1 MFNNKIQNKRFF
13 FSKEIIW
20 LLPIIIF
27 ATFIITIS
35 AKTKVPFYPVPMTMQ
50 TFVIMA
56 IGVTFGKKVGLLI
69 LLTYFLEGL
78 FGLPVFAGT
87 PEKGIGLSYI
97 LGPTCGYLIG
107 YFFTVYFS
115 GNIKNEDKILTR
127 ITKLI
132 IAIIPTYVLGVIWL
146 GTIFGWNGSI
156 IKLGVAPF
164 IFAELFKI
172 TLLALLIPHIFK
184 LKKIIK
190 S

>member
-1 MFNNKIQNKRFF
+1 MFNNKIQNKKIFF
-13 FSKEIIW
+13 AKEIIW
-20 LLPIIIF
+20 LLPIIIL
-27 ATFIITIS
+27 ATFMITLS
-35 AKTKVPFYPVPMTMQ
+35 AKIKVPFYPVPMTMQ

-56 IGVTFGKKVGLLI
+56 IGVTLGKKVGLII

-97 LGPTCGYLIG
+97 LGPTCGYLVG
-107 YFFTVYFS
+107 YFFTVYLS
-115 GNIKNEDKILTR
+115 GNIKDEDKILTR

-132 IAIIPTYVLGVIWL
+132 IAIIPTYLLGVIWL
-146 GTIFGWNGSI
+146 SIIFGWNSSI

-164 IFAELFKI
+164 MFAELFKI
-172 TLLALLIPHIFK
+172 ILLALLIPHIFR
-184 LKKIIK
+184 LKKYIK

>member
-27 ATFIITIS
+27 ATFIITLS

-56 IGVTFGKKVGLLI
+56 IGVTFGKKLGLLI

-97 LGPTCGYLIG
+97 LGPTFGYLIG

-184 LKKIIK
+184 LKKNIK

>member
-1 MFNNKIQNKRFF
+1 MLSNKIQNKKSFLL
-13 FSKEIIW
+13 KEIIW
-20 LLPIIIF
+20 LLPVILF
-27 ATFIITIS
+27 ATFIITLS
-35 AKTKVPFYPVPMTMQ
+35 AKIKVPFYPVPMTMQ

-56 IGVTFGKKVGLLI
+56 IGIAFGKRIGLLI

-78 FGLPVFAGT
+78 CGLPVFAGT

-107 YFFTVYFS
+107 YFVTVYLS
-115 GNIKNEDKILTR
+115 GNIKDEDKILTR

-132 IAIIPTYVLGVIWL
+132 IAVIPTYVLGVMWL
-146 GTIFGWNGSI
+146 GTLFGWNNSI

-172 TLLALLIPHIFK
+172 TLLALLIPKIFK
-184 LKKIIK
+184 LKKYIK

>member
-1 MFNNKIQNKRFF
+1 M
-13 FSKEIIW
+13 W
-20 LLPIIIF
+20 LLPVIIF
-27 ATFIITIS
+27 ATFIITLS

-56 IGVTFGKKVGLLI
+56 IGVAFGKKVGLLI
-69 LLTYFLEGL
+69 MAIGVAFGKKVGLLIMLTYFLEGL

-97 LGPTCGYLIG
+97 LGPTCGYLMG
-107 YFFTVYFS
+107 YFITVYLS
-115 GNIKNEDKILTR
+115 GNIKDEDKILTR

-132 IAIIPTYVLGVIWL
+132 IAIIPTYLLGVMWL
-146 GTIFGWNGSI
+146 GTIFGWNDSI

-172 TLLALLIPHIFK
+172 TLLALLTPHIFK
-184 LKKIIK
+184 LKKYIK

>member
-1 MFNNKIQNKRFF
+1 MFNSKVQNKKILFI
-13 FSKEIIW
+13 KEIKW

-27 ATFIITIS
+27 ATFMITLS
-35 AKTKVPFYPVPMTMQ
+35 AKTQVPFYPVPMTMQ

-56 IGVTFGKKVGLLI
+56 IGVAFGKKVGLLI

-87 PEKGIGLSYI
+87 PEKGIGLNYI
-97 LGPTCGYLIG
+97 LGPTCGYLVG
-107 YFFTVYFS
+107 YFFTVYLS

-127 ITKLI
+127 IIKLI
-132 IAIIPTYVLGVIWL
+132 IAVIPTYLLGVIWL
-146 GTIFGWNGSI
+146 GIIFDWNGSI

-172 TLLALLIPHIFK
+172 ILLALLIPHIFK
-184 LKKIIK
+184 LKKYIK

>member
-1 MFNNKIQNKRFF
+1 MINEKTINKNV
-13 FSKEIIW
+13 
-20 LLPIIIF
+20 LLTKKVIFLIPVIIF
-27 ATFIITIS
+27 STFIITLS

-50 TFVIMA
+50 TFIIMA
-56 IGVTFGKKVGLLI
+56 IGIAFGKRVGLLI

-97 LGPTCGYLIG
+97 LGPTCGYLMG
-107 YFFTVYFS
+107 YFITVYLS
-115 GNIKNEDKILTR
+115 GNIKSEDKILTR

-132 IAIIPTYVLGVIWL
+132 IAIIPTYVLGIIWL
-146 GTIFGWNGSI
+146 STIFGWNDSV

-164 IFAELFKI
+164 VLAELFKI
-172 TLLALLIPHIFK
+172 TLLALLTPHIFK
-184 LKKIIK
+184 LKKYIK

>member
-1 MFNNKIQNKRFF
+1 MFNNKIQNKKLFLL
-13 FSKEIIW
+13 KEIMW

-27 ATFIITIS
+27 ATFIITLS

-56 IGVTFGKKVGLLI
+56 IGVFFGKRTGLLI

-87 PEKGIGLSYI
+87 PEKGIGLAYI
-97 LGPTCGYLIG
+97 LGPTCGYIMG
-107 YFFTVYFS
+107 YFITVYLS
-115 GNIKNEDKILTR
+115 GNIKYEDKIITR

-132 IAIIPTYVLGVIWL
+132 IAIIPTYLLGVIWL
-146 GTIFGWNGSI
+146 GIIFGWNFSI
-156 IKLGVAPF
+156 IKLGVTPF

-172 TLLALLIPHIFK
+172 TLLALLIPKILK
-184 LKKIIK
+184 LKKFIK

>member
-1 MFNNKIQNKRFF
+1 
-13 FSKEIIW
+13 
-20 LLPIIIF
+20 
-27 ATFIITIS
+27 
-35 AKTKVPFYPVPMTMQ
+35 
-50 TFVIMA
+50 MA
-56 IGVTFGKKVGLLI
+56 IGVAFGKRVGLLI

-87 PEKGIGLSYI
+87 PEKGVGLSYI
-97 LGPTCGYLIG
+97 LGPTCGYLMG
-107 YFFTVYFS
+107 YFITVYLS
-115 GNIKNEDKILTR
+115 GNIKDEDKILTR

-132 IAIIPTYVLGVIWL
+132 IAIIPTYVLGVMWL
-146 GTIFGWNGSI
+146 GTIFGWNDSI

-184 LKKIIK
+184 LKKYIK